1 MKPGIPRAT
10 VERLPRYLQ
19 CLEQIPRGQ
28 GTISS
33 SELARLSGVNAANVR
48 KDLSYL
54 GSHGVRGVGYHIVE
68 LAAQIRSELG
78 LAKERQV
85 IVVGIGNLGS
95 ALAKYDG
102 FSDRG
107 FRIVGLYDIDPNK
120 IGAQVGPQVIR
131 PIEQLPADAA
141 ASDIAMAI
149 ITTPTS
155 AAQGIASLLVSAG
168 VRSILNFAP
177 ELLDVPDHVHLR
189 QVELA
194 TELQILSFYLAD
206 SESQTG

>member
-54 GSHGVRGVGYHIVE
+54 GSYGVRGVGYHIVE

-78 LAKERQV
+78 LTKERQV

-95 ALAKYDG
+95 ALAKYGG

-107 FRIVGLYDIDPNK
+107 FRIVGLYDIDPEK

-155 AAQGIASLLVSAG
+155 AAQGVASLLVSAG

-177 ELLDVPDHVHLR
+177 ELLDVPDDVHLR

>member
-33 SELARLSGVNAANVR
+33 SDLARLSGVNAANVR

-54 GSHGVRGVGYHIVE
+54 GSYGVRGVGYRIVN

-85 IVVGIGNLGS
+85 IVVGVGNLGS

-107 FRIVGLYDIDPNK
+107 FRIVGLYDVDPEK
-120 IGAQVGPQVIR
+120 IGTQVGSQVIR
-131 PIEQLPADAA
+131 PIEQLAADAA
-141 ASDIAMAI
+141 ASDMAMAI

-155 AAQGIASLLVSAG
+155 AAQGIASLLVDAG

-177 ELLDVPDHVHLR
+177 ELLEVPDSVHLR

>member
-54 GSHGVRGVGYHIVE
+54 GSYGVRGVGYHIVE

-78 LAKERQV
+78 LTKERQV

-95 ALAKYDG
+95 ALAKYGG

-107 FRIVGLYDIDPNK
+107 FRIVGLYDIDPEK

-155 AAQGIASLLVSAG
+155 AAQGVASLLVSAG